1 MTTITREQAR
11 EIVDDIRENNG
22 GISPAD
28 RAKTPASVLRSL
40 DSVRKKVGGCYPD
53 VRFLP

>member
-11 EIVDDIRENNG
+11 KIVDEIRENKG

-40 DSVRKKVGGCYPD
+40 DSVRKSLGAATQT
-53 VRFLP
+53 